1 MEIIGK
7 VVQLGALTEGNSA
20 RGPWRKQDLIIET
33 LEQYPKK
40 ICLVCWNERVNEANS
55 FAVGQTIKVQISI
68 ESREYNGRWFTDV
81 RAFRFDV
88 EPSMQQMP
96 PQFGQNQPQYG
107 QSQPQFG
114 QSQPQY
120 GQSQPQYAQNQPQFA
135 QNQPQLPTMNE
146 DYFSSDNGDDLPF

>member
-55 FAVGQTIKVQISI
+55 FAIGQTIKVQISI

-88 EPSMQQMP
+88 EPSMQQL
-96 PQFGQNQPQYG
+96 PQQLG
-107 QSQPQFG
+107 
-114 QSQPQY
+114 
-120 GQSQPQYAQNQPQFA
+120 QNQPQFA